1 MKFLTFCQPFSS
13 TTATSR
19 VVNWWIVIG
28 WKNLIKVVFRAGHD
42 LADGVHDGGER
53 EGEDDAGQQ
62 SSGSV
67 VVDPDLQIPEP
78 HEETHVGRDARQLSS
93 TVLGV
98 VAGSRNRRLKIICN
112 SKIKI

>member
-1 MKFLTFCQPFSS
+1 MGGKISS
-13 TTATSR
+13 
-19 VVNWWIVIG
+19 
-28 WKNLIKVVFRAGHD
+28 KL
-42 LADGVHDGGER
+42 
-53 EGEDDAGQQ
+53 
-62 SSGSV
+62 SSGPAKTLQMVFAMEGNEKVKKTQVSRAMV

-112 SKIKI
+112 LKIKF